1 MSTELTHTCLCCGH
15 VLTDDERSGLTS
27 LCASCQS
34 QAPTGGG
41 SSPVAASPPPWNLA
55 AAIGVWVF
63 FTLTLSIVPAFGV
76 LVWAHKAGV
85 NPFSPD
91 LISNP
96 RALIVQIGMLFV
108 THLLTLLVGYMVVTS
123 GAKRPF
129 FHTLGWRW
137 HPRFRLRHVLAL
149 IGGLYLILYLLSLV
163 VPHGETDFDKLL
175 QTGQDVRIAIALV
188 AVLTAPLVEELVY
201 RGILYPALHHRLGR
215 VRAILIVTAMFAVVH
230 FPQYAGS
237 LLILMAV
244 TVLSFALTVIRSYTG
259 QLLPCVVAHFLY
271 NAIGSALILSG
282 YVIS

>member
-1 MSTELTHTCLCCGH
+1 MSTELTHTCLSCGH
-15 VLTDDERSGLTS
+15 VLTDDERSGVAL

-34 QAPTGGG
+34 QTQPGG
-41 SSPVAASPPPWNLA
+41 SAPVAASPPPWNLA
-55 AAIGVWVF
+55 AAVGVWVF

-76 LVWAHKAGV
+76 LVWAHKAGL

-96 RALIVQIGMLFV
+96 RALVVQIGMLFV
-108 THLLTLLVGYMVVTS
+108 AHLLTLLVGYMVVTS

-137 HPRFRLRHVLAL
+137 HPRFRWRHVLAL

-175 QTGQDVRIAIALV
+175 QTGRDVRIGIALV

-237 LLILMAV
+237 LLILTAV

>member
-1 MSTELTHTCLCCGH
+1 MGTELTHTCLSCGH
-15 VLTDDERSGLTS
+15 VLTGDERSGVAL
-27 LCASCQS
+27 LCASCQA
-34 QAPTGGG
+34 QATSGAT
-41 SSPVAASPPPWNLA
+41 PVATSPPPWNLA
-55 AAIGVWVF
+55 AAVGVWVF

-76 LVWAHKAGV
+76 LVWAHKAGL

-91 LISNP
+91 LISHP

-108 THLLTLLVGYMVVTS
+108 AHLLTLLVGYMIVTS

-129 FHTLGWRW
+129 FRTLGWRW
-137 HPRFRLRHVLAL
+137 HPRFRWRHVLAL

-175 QTGQDVRIAIALV
+175 QAGRDVRIGIALV

-215 VRAILIVTAMFAVVH
+215 VRAILIVTAMFAIVH

-244 TVLSFALTVIRSYTG
+244 TVLSFTLTVIRSYTG